1 MPGRGLEPLRISP
14 PDPKSGAS
22 ANFATLASSEQAAP
36 PPITARAQKMQS
48 VLQNH
53 LAKFI
58 SVRDSRNRRVRGL
71 YQRNGHYYAQLWVD
85 RGYGRKS
92 ARKPALQLIRYFSR
106 AFRTERPHPYAVH
119 LGRRDRHLPDRPFEL
134 APRPCFQMPQL
145 RDKPMAFASKSLRG
159 AGSFPSIG
167 GIQVHH
173 RPLLLNTTNAE
184 ST

>member
-1 MPGRGLEPLRISP
+1 MSASSRFDRNFFSCVGRLHLEQAGDLTKRCNRLGNIVPGRGLEPLRISP

-92 ARKPALQLIRYFSR
+92 ARKPALQPIRYFSR
-106 AFRTERPHPYAVH
+106 HSGLNDLIRTWFTWVD
-119 LGRRDRHLPDRPFEL
+119 GIVICQI
-134 APRPCFQMPQL
+134 AP
-145 RDKPMAFASKSLRG
+145 
-159 AGSFPSIG
+159 
-167 GIQVHH
+167 
-173 RPLLLNTTNAE
+173 LN
-184 ST
+184 